1 MHREEHRYGS
11 LQQRKRV
18 ALSVADPTDYIPQS
32 PFEESSE
39 FTRRLTSEEILH
51 LNQRQQL
58 HSPSDRLRLF
68 SFTKRHL
75 KLPFSRSKKQRDKDK
90 PASSPEKEPFKSLT
104 PLKQKRSSP
113 TSGRFSASERH
124 DGNYLCNNYNDSNVV
139 LLWCMC
145 DLFIMLHFSYV
156 YRWKEVPSW

>member
-1 MHREEHRYGS
+1 M
-11 LQQRKRV
+11 
-18 ALSVADPTDYIPQS
+18 ALSVADPTDYMPQS
-32 PFEESSE
+32 GFEESSE

-90 PASSPEKEPFKSLT
+90 PVSPEKEAFKSLT

-113 TSGRFSASERH
+113 TSARFSASERH
-124 DGNYLCNNYNDSNVV
+124 DGEHNIIITMIILLWYMIYILFIV
-139 LLWCMC
+139 LL
-145 DLFIMLHFSYV
+145 FSYYV

>member
-1 MHREEHRYGS
+1 M
-11 LQQRKRV
+11 

-32 PFEESSE
+32 GFEESSE

-90 PASSPEKEPFKSLT
+90 PVSPEKEPFKSLT

-113 TSGRFSASERH
+113 TSARFSASERH
-124 DGNYLCNNYNDSNVV
+124 DGE
-139 LLWCMC
+139 
-145 DLFIMLHFSYV
+145 HSYIHV
-156 YRWKEVPSW
+156 YTTKNIFQSDNFLI

>member
-1 MHREEHRYGS
+1 MVLTIIIPSQLNICVCVCVCVQVVHRDEHRFGS

-32 PFEESSE
+32 SLEESSE

-90 PASSPEKEPFKSLT
+90 PTSPEKEPYKSLT
-104 PLKQKRSSP
+104 PLRQKRSSP
-113 TSGRFSASERH
+113 TSARFSASDRH
-124 DGNYLCNNYNDSNVV
+124 DGKQV
-139 LLWCMC
+139 
-145 DLFIMLHFSYV
+145 
-156 YRWKEVPSW
+156 